1 MHVPSGF
8 LLIARFSC
16 NHAASFPRV
25 RRSMEERSRF
35 MTILPFTASKR
46 KDNVLQNIRIASP
59 CPASWEQMAGDERV
73 RHCSECKLNVYNLSA
88 MTRVEAEELLQRR
101 EGRLCVRY
109 YRRKDGTILTQDC
122 PRGLRAAAQTDSKN
136 SAKQTQSDTQETVLS
151 VTVVDGIT
159 GNPIPNARVTL
170 QNKSGKKIHGR
181 TNASGV
187 LKLSGL
193 ASGEYSFEVQ
203 HRGYDAGLKTVM
215 LQAHQTSH
223 VTAKMGNS
231 QYMVEVGDL
240 QADAGLLNTSDGSL
254 QTTLDS
260 HAIENIP

>member
-1 MHVPSGF
+1 
-8 LLIARFSC
+8 
-16 NHAASFPRV
+16 
-25 RRSMEERSRF
+25 

-122 PRGLRAAAQTDSKN
+122 PRGLRAAAQRLTRIASAALAALMSVSLAAAQTDSKN